1 MSEEKS
7 SQNVPPEEISAA
19 SGKKKL
25 RRGIYLLPN
34 LFTTAALFAGFYAIV
49 SAMNGQ
55 FDVASAA
62 IFVAMVMDGAD
73 GRIARMTNT
82 QSAFGAEYDSLSDVI
97 SFGLAPALVA
107 YEWALSGMGKLGWLA
122 AFFYA
127 AATALR
133 LARFNTQL
141 GTTDKRFFQGLPCP
155 MAAAV
160 VAGLVWFA
168 TDYGASGEVM
178 LPAAFAVTVITGV
191 LMVSNTRYYSFKDLD
206 LRGRVPFVSV
216 LVVVLL
222 FVFISSDPPLVLFL
236 ASVAYALSG
245 PVMTL
250 IHIRRRR
257 LARSGSTSSLT
268 EKARNSK

>member
-1 MSEEKS
+1 MSESRE
-7 SQNVPPEEISAA
+7 
-19 SGKKKL
+19 SGKAPAETPAGPGNKRL
-25 RRGIYLLPN
+25 RRGIFLLPN

-49 SAMNGQ
+49 AAMNDQ
-55 FDVASAA
+55 FDIASAA
-62 IFVAMVMDGAD
+62 IFVAMVLDGAD

-107 YEWALSGMGKLGWLA
+107 YEWALSDMGKLGWLA

-141 GTTDKRFFQGLPCP
+141 GTADKRFFQGLPCP

-160 VAGLVWFA
+160 IAGLVWLA
-168 TDYGASGEVM
+168 TDYGASGKAM
-178 LPAAFAVTVITGV
+178 LPFAFAATILTGL

-216 LVVVLL
+216 LAVVLV

-236 ASVAYALSG
+236 ASLGYAISG
-245 PVMTL
+245 PVLTL

-257 LARSGSTSSLT
+257 LQRGAAAASLT
-268 EKARNSK
+268 EDARDSK

>member
-1 MSEEKS
+1 MLDNKESRIE
-7 SQNVPPEEISAA
+7 AA
-19 SGKKKL
+19 ETPAGPGKKRL
-25 RRGIYLLPN
+25 RRGIFLLPN

-49 SAMNGQ
+49 AAMNGQ

-97 SFGLAPALVA
+97 SFGLAPALVT

-141 GTTDKRFFQGLPCP
+141 GTADKRFFQGLPCP

-160 VAGLVWFA
+160 IAGLVWLA
-168 TDYGASGEVM
+168 TDYGASGQTM
-178 LPAAFAVTVITGV
+178 IPIAFITTVLTGV

-206 LRGRVPFVSV
+206 LRGRVPFISV
-216 LVVVLL
+216 LAVVLL
-222 FVFISSDPPLVLFL
+222 FVFISTDPPLVLFL
-236 ASVAYALSG
+236 ASLGYAISG
-245 PVMTL
+245 PVLTL

-257 LARSGSTSSLT
+257 LERRAAVSSLT
-268 EKARNSK
+268 EDAHNSK

>member
-1 MSEEKS
+1 MSDSKESHKQS
-7 SQNVPPEEISAA
+7 TDTPVPL
-19 SGKKKL
+19 GKKRL
-25 RRGIYLLPN
+25 RRGIFLLPN
-34 LFTTAALFAGFYAIV
+34 LFTTGALFAGFYAIV
-49 SAMNGQ
+49 AAMNGQ
-55 FDVASAA
+55 FEVASAA
-62 IFVAMVMDGAD
+62 IFIAMVMDGAD
-73 GRIARMTNT
+73 GRIARLTNT

-97 SFGLAPALVA
+97 SFGLAPALVV

-141 GTTDKRFFQGLPCP
+141 GTADKRFFQGLPCP

-160 VAGLVWFA
+160 IAGLVWLA
-168 TDYGASGEVM
+168 TDYGASGKAM
-178 LPAAFAVTVITGV
+178 LPIAFAVTIITGV

-216 LVVVLL
+216 LAVVLV

-236 ASVAYALSG
+236 ASLGYAISG
-245 PVMTL
+245 PILTL

-257 LARSGSTSSLT
+257 QEREAVTASLS
-268 EKARNSK
+268 EDAHKSK

>member
-1 MSEEKS
+1 MSESKHS
-7 SQNVPPEEISAA
+7 SDTPVDKLAGA
-19 SGKKKL
+19 GKRRL
-25 RRGIYLLPN
+25 RRGIFLLPN

-49 SAMNGQ
+49 AAMNGQ

-62 IFVAMVMDGAD
+62 IFIAMVMDGAD

-141 GTTDKRFFQGLPCP
+141 GTADKRYFQGLPCP

-160 VAGLVWFA
+160 IAGLVWLA
-168 TDYGASGEVM
+168 TDYGATGEAM
-178 LPAAFAVTVITGV
+178 LPFAFAVTILTGV

-236 ASVAYALSG
+236 ASLGYALSG
-245 PVMTL
+245 PVLTL
-250 IHIRRRR
+250 VHIRRRR
-257 LARSGSTSSLT
+257 LERRSQAANLGEDAHNT
-268 EKARNSK
+268 K

>member
-1 MSEEKS
+1 MSDNEES
-7 SQNVPPEEISAA
+7 HIEATEAPPDAHE
-19 SGKKKL
+19 KRL
-25 RRGIYLLPN
+25 RRGIFLLPN

-49 SAMNGQ
+49 AAMNVR
-55 FDVASAA
+55 FELASAA
-62 IFVAMVMDGAD
+62 IFIAMVLDGAD

-107 YEWALSGMGKLGWLA
+107 YEWSLSAMGKLGWLA

-141 GTTDKRFFQGLPCP
+141 GTADKRFFQGLPCP

-160 VAGLVWFA
+160 IAGLVWLA
-168 TDYGASGEVM
+168 TDYGASGEAM
-178 LPAAFAVTVITGV
+178 LPFAFAATVLTGL

-216 LVVVLL
+216 LAVVLV

-236 ASVAYALSG
+236 ASLGYAVSG
-245 PVMTL
+245 PVLTL
-250 IHIRRRR
+250 VHVRRRR
-257 LARSGSTSSLT
+257 LQRSSGAASLP
-268 EKARNSK
+268 EDAADSK

>member
-1 MSEEKS
+1 MPHKNDSRHAPTEVNPAGSTKTR
-7 SQNVPPEEISAA
+7 
-19 SGKKKL
+19 L

-49 SAMNGQ
+49 AAMNNQ

-62 IFVAMVMDGAD
+62 IFVAMVLDGAD
-73 GRIARMTNT
+73 GRIARLTNT

-107 YEWALSGMGKLGWLA
+107 YEWALSGMGKIGWLA

-141 GTTDKRFFQGLPCP
+141 GTADKRYFQGLPCP

-160 VAGLVWFA
+160 VAGLVWLA
-168 TDYGASGEVM
+168 TDYGASGKDM
-178 LPAAFAVTVITGV
+178 LPVAFAVTVLAGV

-216 LVVVLL
+216 LAVVLL
-222 FVFISSDPPLVLFL
+222 FVFISSDPPLVLFV
-236 ASVAYALSG
+236 ASLGYAISG
-245 PVMTL
+245 PVLTL

-257 LARSGSTSSLT
+257 LERIGAAASLT
-268 EKARNSK
+268 ENTRNSK